1 MLKVA
6 TVCTGIGAPEKALKM
21 LGISYE
27 LAFFSEIDKAAI
39 KSYCAIHKENEEK
52 NFGDLKN
59 IETIPLPNDIDLVI
73 GGTPCQDFSL
83 AGKGAGGEE
92 GSGTRSSLMWYYIRL
107 ISLYKPKVVIWEN
120 VAAVLTH
127 IHLRNYHKF
136 MHTLSALGYNL
147 NAKLLNAKYFNIPQN
162 RLRIFVVAIRKD
174 LNQGF
179 NFPYGYDSG
188 IRIKDLLQKK
198 VQDKYF
204 VKRIGK
210 VEMFNCRRFYDTH
223 KIIKIGNLHINN
235 YRQDNSIMSID
246 GISECLMA
254 QQDRSRGPKI
264 YDYRFMDKRIRRFT
278 DRESFRLMGFTD
290 EDYFRCRYSYKKNGK
305 NKVPET
311 YVSETN
317 VYKQAGNSIVVHVMV
332 ALLGELYGIDW
343 KPIVFGSRFKT
354 DEQLLME
361 MPIFK
366 GIIENYEIEK

>member
-1 MLKVA
+1 MLKIA

-21 LGISYE
+21 LGIPYE
-27 LAFFSEIDKAAI
+27 LAFFSEIDRAAI
-39 KSYCAIHKENEEK
+39 KSYCAIHRESEEK

-59 IETIPLPNDIDLVI
+59 VETIPLPNDIDLVI

-127 IHLRNYHKF
+127 THIRNYHKF
-136 MHTLSALGYNL
+136 MHTLNALGYNL

-174 LNQGF
+174 LNQEF

-188 IRIKDLLQKK
+188 IRIKDLLQKR
-198 VQDKYF
+198 VQEKYF
-204 VKRIGK
+204 VRRMGK
-210 VEMFNCRRFYDTH
+210 VEMFNRRCFYNTH
-223 KIIKIGNLHINN
+223 RIIKIGNLHINN
-235 YRQDNSIMSID
+235 YRQDNSVVSID
-246 GISECLMA
+246 GITECLMA

-264 YDYRFMDKRIRRFT
+264 YDYRFTGKRIRRFT

-290 EDYFRCRYSYKKNGK
+290 EDYFRCRYRYKREGK

-361 MPIFK
+361 MPLFK
-366 GIIENYEIEK
+366 GIIESYEIEK

>member
-21 LGISYE
+21 LSIPYE

-39 KSYCAIHKENEEK
+39 KSYCAIHKESEDK

-59 IETIPLPNDIDLVI
+59 VETIPLPNDIDLII

-120 VAAVLTH
+120 VAGVLTH
-127 IHLRNYHKF
+127 AHIRNYHRF
-136 MHTLSALGYNL
+136 MHTLNALGYCL
-147 NAKLLNAKYFNIPQN
+147 NAKLVNSKYFNIPQN

-174 LNQGF
+174 LKMCF

-188 IRIKDLLQKK
+188 IRIKDILQKK
-198 VQDKYF
+198 VDDRYF
-204 VKRIGK
+204 TKRVGK
-210 VEMFNCRRFYDTH
+210 VEMFRRKYLYDTH
-223 KIIKIGNLHINN
+223 RIIKMGDLHINN
-235 YRQDNSIMSID
+235 YRQDNNIVSID

-254 QQDRSRGPKI
+254 QQDRSKGPKI
-264 YDYRFMDKRIRRFT
+264 YDYRFAGKRIRRFT

-290 EDYFRCRYSYKKNGK
+290 EDYFRCRYRYKQKGK
-305 NKVPET
+305 HKIPET
-311 YVSETN
+311 YVSEGDI
-317 VYKQAGNSIVVHVMV
+317 YKQAGNSIVVHVMA
-332 ALLGELYGIDW
+332 ALLGELYEVNW

-354 DEQLLME
+354 DEQLLLD

-366 GIIENYEIEK
+366 GVIEDYEIEK